1 MPDFK
6 PEQLWPLFEKLPEDL
21 KEAIFSEKT
30 AENISDIC
38 QRNKIEEEKV
48 SAVAKYTGYVLLG
61 VLTPGEFERTLNE
74 ELKLGNDLTKKV
86 GWEISRLIFLP
97 VKSSLE
103 KLYREEIA
111 TLKGVEVKIEKT
123 PPPVEIKPRKKD
135 IYREPIE

>member
-21 KEAIFSEKT
+21 KEAIFAEKT

-48 SAVAKYTGYVLLG
+48 SGLAKYTGYVLLG
-61 VLTPGEFERTLNE
+61 VLTPGEFEKVLE
-74 ELKLGNDLTKKV
+74 EDLKLEKETVKKV
-86 GWEISRLIFLP
+86 SWEISRLIFLP

-111 TLKGVEVKIEKT
+111 TLKGVEVTIEKT
-123 PPPVEIKPRKKD
+123 PPPAETKPGRKD